1 MNEYILDQLIN
12 QLNQFEAVTDRIVIN
27 VQIDKIIN
35 KSMNKLDQLINQLN
49 QFEAVTDTIVINELT
64 RL

>member
-27 VQIDKIIN
+27 EQIDTIMN
-35 KSMNKLDQLINQLN
+35 KWMNKLNKLISQLD
-49 QFEAVTDTIVINELT
+49 QFEAVSDRIVKYRNT
-64 RL
+64 G

>member
-35 KSMNKLDQLINQLN
+35 K
-49 QFEAVTDTIVINELT
+49 
-64 RL
+64 